1 MIHFIYI
8 ISCIPQ
14 KPVAPSNWLCTLKMI
29 GNTCKRDAT
38 IQTQLIDNISN
49 TRAVGYPCFQTKLS
63 AVTSYGNLSNC
74 NAYFNSVKVPTSAKR
89 C

>member
-29 GNTCKRDAT
+29 GNVREM
-38 IQTQLIDNISN
+38 QL
-49 TRAVGYPCFQTKLS
+49 YKL
-63 AVTSYGNLSNC
+63 
-74 NAYFNSVKVPTSAKR
+74 NSEIT
-89 C
+89 

>member
-1 MIHFIYI
+1 MIHFIHI

-14 KPVAPSNWLCTLKMI
+14 KPVAPSNWLCTLKMK
-29 GNTCKRDAT
+29 GNTCKGDAT

-49 TRAVGYPCFQTKLS
+49 KSAACYQCFQNKPS

-74 NAYFNSVKVPTSAKR
+74 NKYFNSA
-89 C
+89 

>member
-1 MIHFIYI
+1 MIHFIHI

-29 GNTCKRDAT
+29 GNTCKEDAT

-49 TRAVGYPCFQTKLS
+49 KRAACVFKINRQLS
-63 AVTSYGNLSNC
+63 H
-74 NAYFNSVKVPTSAKR
+74 PSAIYLIATNT
-89 C
+89 